1 MVDETVQDAFRY
13 TAANCQFVVDQP
25 IDDAVTPPPPQGSL
39 SLQDVSAV
47 LEAHDSGGVSRV
59 RGTGPAIPQLVSVD
73 QNASLPR
80 SELVN
85 LQEQDDILGRVLF
98 YIQRHRRPTRR
109 ERASES
115 RGVMKML
122 RHWAKLSIKNGML
135 YKVKKDRQMNMAI
148 HQFVVPDSLKGQVLS
163 GLHDSAGHQGQA
175 RTLSLARQRFFWTG
189 MEHDII
195 NHVRNCF
202 RCVVGKTP
210 EPNDRAPLESICTSE
225 PMELVCIDFWT
236 AEQSDKKC
244 VDVLVVTDHFSKLSH
259 AFPCKNQS
267 AKQVAR
273 RLWND
278 FFCIYG
284 FPKRIHS
291 DQGANFESQL
301 IKELLEMAGIQKSH
315 TTPYHPMGNGVVERY
330 NRTLGNMIRALPAH
344 SKARWPQMLQMLTF
358 CYNCTEHETTG
369 FAPFFLMFGRIPRL
383 PVDVLFQHTLPSDAV
398 VSHREFV
405 SNLKRDLSEAAR
417 IAYENSRTEQAR
429 QAKNYNR
436 KAKGSPLTVGDRV
449 LLANRGERGK
459 RKIADKWES
468 TVYEVKSVKP
478 GINVYCI
485 SDPVTS
491 REKVVHR
498 NLLLPVN
505 FLPAGGHDVLE
516 SSCSSD
522 NESGQSDPV
531 VPVDV
536 QDSETKT
543 LEWLLQ
549 MDGANGEDATT
560 SHPNCSLVV
569 AVSASPSETEVNVVP
584 HAVSEILQTPV
595 SSKSAEQSLSPGPPV
610 ESVVSEVG
618 PSPPSVERAHCV
630 SSPEYASDAQPGA
643 VTQDHVVCKQ
653 PPPLCTRAGRSVKP
667 PVRLI
672 CEMNEQVVDDSA
684 STVDSLFSFVRNM
697 FSG

>member
-1 MVDETVQDAFRY
+1 M
-13 TAANCQFVVDQP
+13 
-25 IDDAVTPPPPQGSL
+25 
-39 SLQDVSAV
+39 
-47 LEAHDSGGVSRV
+47 
-59 RGTGPAIPQLVSVD
+59 
-73 QNASLPR
+73 
-80 SELVN
+80 
-85 LQEQDDILGRVLF
+85 
-98 YIQRHRRPTRR
+98 
-109 ERASES
+109 
-115 RGVMKML
+115 
-122 RHWAKLSIKNGML
+122 
-135 YKVKKDRQMNMAI
+135 
-148 HQFVVPDSLKGQVLS
+148 
-163 GLHDSAGHQGQA
+163 
-175 RTLSLARQRFFWTG
+175 
-189 MEHDII
+189 
-195 NHVRNCF
+195 
-202 RCVVGKTP
+202 VGKTP
-210 EPNDRAPLESICTSE
+210 EPNDRAPLERIYTSE

-267 AKQVAR
+267 AKQVAC

-291 DQGANFESQL
+291 DQGANFESRL
-301 IKELLEMAGIQKSH
+301 IKELLEMAGVQKSH

-330 NRTLGNMIRALPAH
+330 NRTLGNMIRALPLH

-417 IAYENSRTEQAR
+417 IACENSRTEQAR

-436 KAKGSPLTVGDRV
+436 KAKGSPLTIGDRV

-505 FLPAGGHDVLE
+505 FLPAGSHDISE

-522 NESGQSDPV
+522 KESGRSDPE

-549 MDGANGEDATT
+549 MDEANDEDATA
-560 SHPNCSLVV
+560 SHPNCSPVV
-569 AVSASPSETEVNVVP
+569 PVSASLSETEVNVVP

-595 SSKSAEQSLSPGPPV
+595 SSISAEQSPSPEPSA

-618 PSPPSVERAHCV
+618 PSLPSVERAHCV
-630 SSPEYASDAQPGA
+630 PSPEHASDAQLGA
-643 VTQDHVVCKQ
+643 FAQDHVVCKQ
-653 PPPLCTRAGRSVKP
+653 PPPLCTRAGRPVRP
-667 PVRLI
+667 PARLI

>member
-1 MVDETVQDAFRY
+1 
-13 TAANCQFVVDQP
+13 
-25 IDDAVTPPPPQGSL
+25 
-39 SLQDVSAV
+39 
-47 LEAHDSGGVSRV
+47 
-59 RGTGPAIPQLVSVD
+59 
-73 QNASLPR
+73 
-80 SELVN
+80 
-85 LQEQDDILGRVLF
+85 
-98 YIQRHRRPTRR
+98 
-109 ERASES
+109 
-115 RGVMKML
+115 
-122 RHWAKLSIKNGML
+122 
-135 YKVKKDRQMNMAI
+135 
-148 HQFVVPDSLKGQVLS
+148 
-163 GLHDSAGHQGQA
+163 
-175 RTLSLARQRFFWTG
+175 
-189 MEHDII
+189 
-195 NHVRNCF
+195 
-202 RCVVGKTP
+202 
-210 EPNDRAPLESICTSE
+210 
-225 PMELVCIDFWT
+225 
-236 AEQSDKKC
+236 
-244 VDVLVVTDHFSKLSH
+244 
-259 AFPCKNQS
+259 
-267 AKQVAR
+267 
-273 RLWND
+273 
-278 FFCIYG
+278 
-284 FPKRIHS
+284 
-291 DQGANFESQL
+291 
-301 IKELLEMAGIQKSH
+301 MAGIQKSH

-330 NRTLGNMIRALPAH
+330 NRTLGNMIRALPVH

-383 PVDVLFQHTLPSDAV
+383 PVDVLFQHTVPSDAV

-417 IAYENSRTEQAR
+417 IACENSRTEQAR
-429 QAKNYNR
+429 QARNYNR

-505 FLPAGGHDVLE
+505 FLPAGGHDILE

-522 NESGQSDPV
+522 NESGRSDPV
-531 VPVDV
+531 VPVDM
-536 QDSETKT
+536 QNSETKT

-549 MDGANGEDATT
+549 MDEADDGDTT
-560 SHPNCSLVV
+560 ASHPNCSPVV
-569 AVSASPSETEVNVVP
+569 AVSAPLSETVVNVVP

-595 SSKSAEQSLSPGPPV
+595 SSISAEQSLSPGPSV
-610 ESVVSEVG
+610 ECVVSEVG
-618 PSPPSVERAHCV
+618 SSPPSVERVHCV
-630 SSPEYASDAQPGA
+630 PSSEHASDAQPCA
-643 VTQDHVVCKQ
+643 FTQDHVVCKQ
-653 PPPLCTRAGRSVKP
+653 PPPLCTRAGRPVKP